1 MNINRLHEV
10 RKQSAA
16 YCACNLALN
25 VAYRLVNHHEFLCL
39 CLISS
44 SMRVNFTSS
53 IINKE
58 HTLSFEA
65 LSSTLKTYT
74 FLAVHRNLMYRTLKN
89 TETKATK
96 TNFVTDKIKELYQ
109 KASIINRQTFWR
121 EGFKLPSEM
130 LFFFFFC
137 NILSQI

>member
-1 MNINRLHEV
+1 
-10 RKQSAA
+10 
-16 YCACNLALN
+16 
-25 VAYRLVNHHEFLCL
+25 
-39 CLISS
+39 
-44 SMRVNFTSS
+44 MRVNFTSS